1 MQRRSIGWLSF
12 VRVIR
17 VCVVLCQITHFHTLF
32 STSYEKGHKI
42 SEEVRREIYMFN
54 ATGSRTTRANIDAD
68 IVPRRVHGTLCC
80 TRCGTKRRD
89 GEVGAVSIGLHLG
102 SRQAD
107 GHFKPKFLCRGENQI
122 RWNMS
127 LAEVRDLVADQ
138 LSS

>member
-1 MQRRSIGWLSF
+1 MQRRSIGWVSF

-17 VCVVLCQITHFHTLF
+17 VCRFVMSNHTFTLF
-32 STSYEKGHKI
+32 LSTSYEKGHKI